1 MAVSALSPNIENYTL
16 GKGIIYFMATGEDT
30 WRHVGNVPELE
41 LSLEV
46 DKLEHFSSMEGVNE
60 KDRVVVR
67 TKAGTVRMVLEE
79 LTPANMSMMLMGTPT
94 AAAVSLST
102 TAEITNGSF
111 ILTNLGA
118 TTNLVEGRSYNIS
131 GTGIPA
137 GTTFEFDGADGGT
150 LDKAATA
157 SSTTGGE
164 PVTITGGIALEI
176 FATTEIT
183 GKVRYVGNNDIG
195 PKVTLDLRN
204 VSWAPSGGFNPIST
218 EWLQMEVTGELL
230 SDSLGQF
237 GHAYWNTAGGV

>member
-1 MAVSALSPNIENYTL
+1 MAVSTTSPNVDNYTL
-16 GKGIIYFMATGEDT
+16 GKGNVYWMATGANT

-41 LSLEV
+41 LSLTV

-67 TKAGTVRMVLEE
+67 TKSGTSRAVLEE
-79 LTPANMSMMLMGTPT
+79 LTPDNMALMLMGTPT
-94 AAAVSLST
+94 AAVVNLT
-102 TAEITNGSF
+102 TTGEVTNGSF
-111 ILTNLGA
+111 ILTNLAA

-131 GTGIPA
+131 GTGIPP

-157 SSTTGGE
+157 SSSTAGVS
-164 PVTITGGIALEI
+164 VTITGAIAFEI

-183 GKVRYVGNNDIG
+183 GKLRYIGNNDIG
-195 PKVTLDLRN
+195 PKITLDLRN
-204 VSWAPSGGFNPIST
+204 VSLAPSGGFNPIST